1 MASRVLNTT
10 IATEVAAGGA
20 HAHGATRVSGSLIAC
35 NSANVSGEEAIAAG
49 ALAILGESLTLID
62 STIQGNTASAS
73 GGDTAEPQIFF
84 EGTIDNQNT
93 TITNDTSGCTAPSPS
108 PTPTPVPVSPN
119 FTG

>member
-73 GGDTAEPQIFF
+73 GSGSTAEQQIFF
-84 EGTIDNQNT
+84 EGTISNQNS
-93 TITNDTSGCTAPSPS
+93 TITNDTSGCVAPPSPA
-108 PTPTPVPVSPN
+108 PTPIPVSPN